1 MKETVNLRQ
10 VQLAETDILREAV
23 KLCERHG
30 LRYAMIGG
38 TMLGAVRHRGFI
50 PWDDDIDIAL
60 PREDYERFLQ
70 YAREELPSPY
80 QLLTHNGKHPC
91 MYAKIHNT
99 DTTFIEASVVG
110 HKEYYKGVFIDVM
123 PLDGLPENEKK
134 RRRHQRRIGALVK
147 AFTWHRFGFGGCK
160 TWKAKLC
167 YLIPEKWIFKR
178 WDRLCKRYEFDSSTY
193 TSYTWTYRC
202 KRFTF
207 LTEHFRETADYAFEY
222 LTVKGAKDFDR
233 YLTTHFGD
241 SYMQLPPEEARQS
254 HSSDGGVI
262 DLEQSY
268 LAYGELK
275 EV

>member
-1 MKETVNLRQ
+1 MNETSNLRQ
-10 VQLAETDILREAV
+10 VQLAETEILKEAI

-30 LRYAMIGG
+30 LRYSMRGG
-38 TMLGAVRHRGFI
+38 TMLGAVRHGGFI

-60 PREDYERFLQ
+60 PRRDYELFLQ

-99 DTTFIEASVVG
+99 DTTFIESSVVG

-134 RRRHQRRIGALVK
+134 RKRHQRRIGALVK
-147 AFTWHRFGFGGCK
+147 TFAWHRFSFKGCK

-178 WDRLCKRYEFDSSTY
+178 WEKLCRKYEFDSSTY
-193 TSYTWTYRC
+193 TSFAWVHNCARLTL
-202 KRFTF
+202 
-207 LTEHFRETADYAFEY
+207 LTEYFKETTNYEFED
-222 LTVKGAKDFDR
+222 LSVKGAKDYDG
-233 YLTTHFGD
+233 YLTACFGPA
-241 SYMQLPPEEARQS
+241 YMQPPPEGARQS

-268 LAYGELK
+268 LAYRDLK